1 MDNDEDIIKTDDT
14 LYSSPIGKYKSYK
27 VPYVDN
33 YIDPKLYFK
42 KALDPLRNFQGY
54 DRKLKFF
61 FKFRK
66 FFNSYRK
73 MWNLVSLK
81 VFRQISSLVK
91 CIVNALL
98 SRNFC
103 QKNV

>member
-1 MDNDEDIIKTDDT
+1 MLIKAMDNDGDIIKTDDT

-54 DRKLKFF
+54 DRKLNLFSSFAKFLHSG
-61 FKFRK
+61 K
-66 FFNSYRK
+66 
-73 MWNLVSLK
+73 W
-81 VFRQISSLVK
+81 
-91 CIVNALL
+91 
-98 SRNFC
+98 
-103 QKNV
+103 